1 MIVKTIIDDENGR
14 KRDGRTNRVTP
25 RNSQILFENGSA
37 LSPVFL
43 LLVRGCFGRCE
54 NHRPFTTKVHRHIR
68 PAFGCK
74 RHYAAEA
81 GLLLPRQVCHQHHTT
96 GCVLPQER
104 KANIA
109 TIQPA
114 EANTAI
120 LYRRIG
126 STTHKVRVHFSDT
139 AQETMNDKILHLIR
153 RGAVT
158 NSADCGTMGIPQTSQ
173 PLEGSST

>member
-1 MIVKTIIDDENGR
+1 M
-14 KRDGRTNRVTP
+14 P
-25 RNSQILFENGSA
+25 
-37 LSPVFL
+37 PVFL

-81 GLLLPRQVCHQHHTT
+81 DLLLPRQVFHQHHTT
-96 GCVLPQER
+96 GCGLPQER

-114 EANTAI
+114 AANTAI

-126 STTHKVRVHFSDT
+126 STTYKVRVHFSDT

-158 NSADCGTMGIPQTSQ
+158 NGTDCGTMGIPQTSQ